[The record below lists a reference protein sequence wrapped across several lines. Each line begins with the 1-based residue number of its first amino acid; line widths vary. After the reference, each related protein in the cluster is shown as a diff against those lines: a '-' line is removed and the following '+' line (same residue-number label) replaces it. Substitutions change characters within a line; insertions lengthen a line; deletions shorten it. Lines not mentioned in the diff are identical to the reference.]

1 MLELKT
7 KMLYHITNLSMSKG
21 SLLHKDG
28 KEANTM
34 TQPELI
40 LKLFEMLLAEKDKNN
55 KLQAELEKQK
65 KSKD

>member
-1 MLELKT
+1 MNNIEAYYNILPTFQCQKA
-7 KMLYHITNLSMSKG
+7 

-28 KEANTM
+28 KGVNKM

-40 LKLFEMLLAEKDKNN
+40 LKLVEMLLAEKDKSN
-55 KLQAELEKQK
+55 KFQSQLEEQK

>member
-1 MLELKT
+1 
-7 KMLYHITNLSMSKG
+7 MSKG

-28 KEANTM
+28 KGENKM

-40 LKLFEMLLAEKDKNN
+40 LKLVEMLLAEKDKSS
-55 KLQAELEKQK
+55 KFQSQLEEQK